1 VLRVALAHLLL
12 HFKSVGFLADPN
24 WVFKVYGNSS
34 HAGWFYSWARGS
46 ADARLLAC
54 QVVGVLFVIGWVTS
68 TMTPF
73 FWLLH
78 YFGFLR
84 ADSLEEVVGL
94 DVGYTGGALH
104 RRLHG
109 KESEEENYSAYL
121 DEYVHRRKERAY
133 MKNSSAHGGL
143 PASSVHSISLHGS
156 SYHGRKVITPA
167 MKEAAL
173 SNSSGS
179 VKSPESDQDWKD
191 NEKAV
196 MDSSR
201 NSAQSLSLVKE

>member
-1 VLRVALAHLLL
+1 VILNGCNVFSNFLLI
-12 HFKSVGFLADPN
+12 FFLL
-24 WVFKVYGNSS
+24 SS
-34 HAGWFYSWARGS
+34 
-46 ADARLLAC
+46 
-54 QVVGVLFVIGWVTS
+54 
-68 TMTPF
+68 
-73 FWLLH
+73 
-78 YFGFLR
+78 

-104 RRLHG
+104 KRLHG